1 MKLVRYGDKG
11 FEKPGLLHTD
21 GTLRDLSR
29 VVRDIDGAALSD
41 AGLSRLE
48 WVDAAMLPIV
58 PEGVRLG
65 APVANVGK
73 LIAVGLNYA
82 DHAAESGMDVPPE
95 PVLFMKATSAISGPD
110 DPIELPRGSTKL
122 DWEVELAFVIGTRAK
137 YVPLESA
144 MDHVAGYMICNDVSE
159 RSFQIEH
166 AGQWVKGK
174 SHDSFAPLG
183 PWLVTKEEV
192 PDPQNLSLWL
202 DVNGSRRQNG
212 STATMVYGVA
222 YLVHYISQF
231 MTLEPGD
238 IITTGTP
245 PGVGMGMDPPQFLWE
260 GDTVDLGVEGLG
272 QQHQRVVLV

>member
-1 MKLVRYGDKG
+1 MKLVRYGEKG

-29 VVRDIDGAALSD
+29 VVRDIDGAALCD